1 MGIQKGF
8 DLVVEWLKTV
18 QTDKR
23 CLAFR
28 GVEDLKW
35 SLWRKNDRQNVLP
48 TMQFVRCKAI

>member
-1 MGIQKGF
+1 LQNNREISKIEIQKGF

-35 SLWRKNDRQNVLP
+35 SLWRK
-48 TMQFVRCKAI
+48 K

>member
-1 MGIQKGF
+1 MKR
-8 DLVVEWLKTV
+8 LKTV

-35 SLWRKNDRQNVLP
+35 SLWTKNDRQNVLP
-48 TMQFVRCKAI
+48 TMQFVRCKAILDEQSFN